1 MKRLLLLLFL
11 ICATYVVQAQTSQVK
26 VTLKNGVVMKGSLK
40 ELNPTEFITI
50 EVGGIKSKIPMDK
63 VELIESQSA
72 QQNSTVK
79 NQNGQYQEDDTSG
92 YPSNYEVIVDGYPIN
107 MIFVQGGKFNMGYNG
122 NGSLRMR
129 SEPIHEVAV
138 TSFYI
143 SAQPLPASI
152 ATKIVGTLNVD
163 GSGDQPAQVRDYDDV
178 KKIISSIA
186 NQTGLVLRLPTEA
199 EWEFSAIGNKQNEIF
214 AIARGR
220 DIAYEWCS
228 DFLDDYQESGFVM
241 TDPKGPLN
249 GKQHVVRAY
258 NGKRGK
264 FDRSG
269 KVDESHAYLGLVRLV
284 IKAKDIR

>member
-1 MKRLLLLLFL
+1 MRRLLLLLFL
-11 ICATYVVQAQTSQVK
+11 ICGTHIIQAQTSQVK
-26 VTLKNGVVMKGSLK
+26 VTLKNGVVMKGNLK

-50 EVGGIKSKIPMDK
+50 VVGGIESKIPMDK
-63 VELIESQSA
+63 VELIESQSM
-72 QQNSTVK
+72 QQNSVV
-79 NQNGQYQEDDTSG
+79 NDDNSD
-92 YPSNYEVIVDGYPIN
+92 YPSNYEIIVDGYPIN
-107 MIFVQGGKFNMGYNG
+107 MVFVQGGKFNMGYNG
-122 NGSLRMR
+122 NGSLRMH

>member
-1 MKRLLLLLFL
+1 MRRLLLLLFL
-11 ICATYVVQAQTSQVK
+11 ICGTHIIQAQTSQVK
-26 VTLKNGVVMKGSLK
+26 VTLKNGVVMKGNLK

-50 EVGGIKSKIPMDK
+50 VVGGIESKIPMDK

-186 NQTGLVLRLPTEA
+186 NQTGLVLRLPAEA